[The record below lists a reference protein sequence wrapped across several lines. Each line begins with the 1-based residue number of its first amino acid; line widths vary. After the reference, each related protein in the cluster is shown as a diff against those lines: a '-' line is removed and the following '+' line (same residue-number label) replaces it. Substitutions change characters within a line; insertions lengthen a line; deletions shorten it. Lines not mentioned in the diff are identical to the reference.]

1 MIYTYFEAPVS
12 LRQVIALPLYTS
24 EKTHAYKGFVYYE
37 WCARDSALVNN
48 IGTWPINTHVRLS
61 QTCVYE
67 QAYYLFNIHT

>member
-12 LRQVIALPLYTS
+12 LRQVIALTLYTS

-48 IGTWPINTHVRLS
+48 IGT
-61 QTCVYE
+61 VYMHG
-67 QAYYLFNIHT
+67 Q